1 MYRSRERIQ
10 DVALLFADMVCFI
23 ASYFGGGYLWL
34 VVLRNVSVANM
45 KTELLDS
52 FVIVLVIYMLVLL
65 FSEQQ
70 CGGVPR
76 RLFLYRGG
84 QCGAVFCDPCPV

>member
-10 DVALLFADMVCFI
+10 DVALLFADMICFI

-34 VVLRNVSVANM
+34 VVFRNVSVANM

-52 FVIVLVIYMLVLL
+52 FAIVLVIYMLVLL
-65 FSEQQ
+65 FSDIEKKFID
-70 CGGVPR
+70 R
-76 RLFLYRGG
+76 NLYRDFWAGIEAG
-84 QCGAVFCDPCPV
+84 VV